1 VEPDRRRLGHRLD
14 GEGVSEEKYLLEV
27 LSPQLSQLGGGE
39 AVGVHYAREAPVVG
53 RLALALPAVDV
64 VGVVAVDVDHTI
76 PWLTTRGALPG
87 LAIELRESAQTASS
101 SKLS

>member
-1 VEPDRRRLGHRLD
+1 
-14 GEGVSEEKYLLEV
+14 
-27 LSPQLSQLGGGE
+27 
-39 AVGVHYAREAPVVG
+39 VVG
-53 RLALALPAVDV
+53 RLALALPVVDV